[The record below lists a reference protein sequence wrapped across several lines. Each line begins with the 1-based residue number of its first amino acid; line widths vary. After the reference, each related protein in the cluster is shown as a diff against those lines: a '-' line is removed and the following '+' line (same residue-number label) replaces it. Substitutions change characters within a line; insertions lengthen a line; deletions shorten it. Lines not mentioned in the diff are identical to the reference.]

1 MDGLVAIVWNL
12 ITETNG
18 VPETVWA
25 AVQEHIRTDPGILLD
40 AWDELADMGSAA
52 RPHVKEQV
60 TQARQLVDDVL
71 HAVGDAAGDRARDAG
86 PVARGLVVLMAR
98 EIVAYKQGR
107 RATARPSR
115 IPSAPRVP
123 RRGRRPVRGG

>member
-1 MDGLVAIVWNL
+1 MDGLAVIVWNL

-18 VPETVWA
+18 APEAVWA
-25 AVQEHIRTDPGILLD
+25 AVREHIRTDPGILLD
-40 AWDELADMGSAA
+40 AWDELTDLGAEA

-60 TQARQLVDDVL
+60 TQAQQLVTDVL
-71 HAVGDAAGDRARDAG
+71 HAIGDAAGDRRRDLG

-107 RATARPSR
+107 RATSR
-115 IPSAPRVP
+115 AA
-123 RRGRRPVRGG
+123 RRGRRPGRAR